1 MEREKKNSSLLQ
13 IFVLVLLLCF
23 GILVASVGT
32 AFGRYKSSSEGTV
45 IFEMREP
52 AKIYLG
58 RVSVAD
64 ENETFSPLNADEELL
79 WNVDENKATLEIAV
93 SNGIPS
99 DYENR
104 IGAEFPEEDLK
115 VKIRLIS
122 DLGLTAGTEK
132 NDKDETVPF
141 PAEVKIKVTQ
151 EGINGESAEKT
162 AAAERILKGSS
173 LFYTNGDGWVY
184 SFLDDGK
191 EIFWEL
197 RGGELSYIK
206 LTIEVDISGI
216 DAKALKLEPEIIV
229 ERAE

>member
-13 IFVLVLLLCF
+13 IFVLVLFLCF

-45 IFEMREP
+45 IFKMREP

-64 ENETFSPLNADEELL
+64 NIETFSPLNADEELL
-79 WNVDENKATLEIAV
+79 WNVDVNKATLEIAV

-132 NDKDETVPF
+132 NDKDESVPF

-191 EIFWEL
+191 EIFWDL